1 MSVALGPDF
10 LCIGMQKAGTGWAF
24 DQLQYHPDF
33 WMPPI
38 KEIHYLDRETPK
50 LGNARKV
57 LARVK
62 KTRKKNKPAPAHRR
76 AWDDRDVEFLEQAIA
91 LAGKPLDL
99 DEYASMFRFKGDKI
113 TGDVTPNYSGLKEE
127 TIKGVA
133 KKFPGIKVFLL
144 VRDPVARLWSQVCM
158 ADRREKFD
166 RTLLQDLV
174 KFREFLEYYTPFQ
187 KVGFP
192 ARIAERW
199 EKNAPGIGFKY
210 FFFDDIVAKPD
221 DVRAELIAYLGGDP
235 AKSSGEIEAD
245 HNRKAT
251 AQKLELTDDVRAVI
265 ADFFK
270 DEIKASAARFGGH
283 ASGWLTRYGIA

>member
-1 MSVALGPDF
+1 MSVAVGPDF

-38 KEIHYLDRETPK
+38 KEIHYLDRDTPK

-57 LARVK
+57 LARVR
-62 KTRKKNKPAPAHRR
+62 KTRKKNKPKPAHRR
-76 AWDDRDVEFLEQAIA
+76 AWDDRDLEFLNQAVA
-91 LAGKPLDL
+91 MSGRPLNF
-99 DEYASMFRFKGDKI
+99 DEYAQMFRFKDGLI
-113 TGDVTPNYSGLKEE
+113 TGDVTPGYSGLKDEII
-127 TIKGVA
+127 TQVA
-133 KKFPGIKVFLL
+133 ERFPDIKVFLL
-144 VRDPVARLWSQVCM
+144 IRDPVARLWSQICM

-166 RTLLQDLV
+166 RTLLGNHA

-192 ARIAERW
+192 TRIAGSW
-199 EKNAPGIGFKY
+199 EKNAPKVAFRH
-210 FFFDDIVAKPD
+210 FFFDDIVGKPD
-221 DVRAELIAYLGGDP
+221 EVRHEVISFLGGDP

-270 DEIKASAARFGGH
+270 DEIKACATRFGGH
-283 ASGWLTRYGIA
+283 ANAWATRYGF